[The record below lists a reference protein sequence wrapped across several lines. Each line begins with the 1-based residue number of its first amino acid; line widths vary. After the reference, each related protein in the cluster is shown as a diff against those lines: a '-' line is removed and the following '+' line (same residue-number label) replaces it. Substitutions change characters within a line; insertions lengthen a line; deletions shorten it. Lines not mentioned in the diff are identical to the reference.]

1 LIVKVMMYK
10 CKGVLD
16 ICNTL

>member
-1 LIVKVMMYK
+1 MMYK